1 MHYIICENI
10 RSAYNVGNIVRTAD
24 GLGRGVIISG
34 YSAPLTHPKVTKTA
48 LGAEQTIISQHFY
61 DIQATID
68 WLRQEW
74 YTIIA
79 SEKTPDAVALGSH
92 TPSWEKIAVIMGNEI
107 TGVEQS
113 TLDQVDH
120 IVHIPMLG
128 TKESLNVGQAAAIMM
143 WEIRKTPQSGASQPN
158 NEQDNMKK

>member
-1 MHYIICENI
+1 MGYIVCENI

-34 YSAPLTHPKVTKTA
+34 YSAPLTHPKVAKTA
-48 LGAEQTIISQHFY
+48 LGAEQTIDAHHFH

-68 WLRQEW
+68 FLRDEW

-79 SEKTPDAVALGSH
+79 SEKTPDAVTLGSF
-92 TPSWEKIAVIMGNEI
+92 TLSSEKIAVIMGNEI

-113 TLDQVDH
+113 TLDQADH
-120 IVHIPMLG
+120 ILHIPMLG
-128 TKESLNVGQAAAIMM
+128 HKESLNVGQAAAIMM
-143 WEIRKTPQSGASQPN
+143 WEIEKN
-158 NEQDNMKK
+158 